1 MLRTTSL
8 LIALS
13 ALTIALIGCGSGES
27 PLVSTPSPSPGPP
40 TGGDLVTHE
49 VGPLVIRTASAAGF
63 VAEDIP
69 TDGEV
74 SLVALHGSTIEYLA
88 SQAMLDRIVFGYGDM
103 SPDLWVCNLDGSNR
117 VQLTNNAAYEY
128 CPRWS
133 PDGTKIAFV
142 RAWSGQDAEI
152 MMINADGSGVYAVT
166 NTANDEDS
174 PTFGPAGRRL
184 AFERDLS
191 GNSEIFS
198 AFLDGSGATNLS
210 NHPSDDTEPDWS
222 PRLDDPTILFCSAR
236 TGSGDIYEMNADG
249 SNQVQ
254 RTNTATKERCPRYH
268 PAHNRMAYDVHPD
281 VFVGHIGS
289 GTPYNFSASPGIQKR
304 PCWSSD
310 GRFICYQSDA
320 SGSADELVLQQTDSP
335 WAKFRLT
342 HNSAWEEDPD
352 LGGPTM
358 QTDRVL
364 IGPAGSDWG
373 GNDPIWASAYAGVA
387 AIDSHG
393 YCNFVRIGISPAHL
407 GSLDISPLSHT
418 AISGGAPAG
427 VLVEATRIVNLR
439 QDAGRG
445 REPTV
450 WDLDPL
456 GVTAA
461 VLYFDA
467 CTGKLTAVLAL
478 DDTAYPSAAGQH
490 DPVTQRLEARALV
503 SEGPFSAVF
512 DAQGRNL
519 APNGAAAVAMDDTAT
534 LSVLR

>member
-1 MLRTTSL
+1 MSRAIL
-8 LIALS
+8 LLVLS
-13 ALTIALIGCGSGES
+13 ALAIVLVGCGSGES
-27 PLVSTPSPSPGPP
+27 PLTPDPSPGPP
-40 TGGDLVTHE
+40 GGDVATHE
-49 VGPLVIRTASAAGF
+49 VGPLVVRTASASGF

-69 TDGEV
+69 TNAQI

-103 SPDLWVCNLDGSNR
+103 SPDIWVCNLDGSHR
-117 VQLTNNAAYEY
+117 VQLTDNAAYEF

-142 RAWSGQDAEI
+142 RGWSGQDREI

-166 NTANDEDS
+166 NNTNKEDS

-191 GNSEIFS
+191 GNNEIFA
-198 AFLDGSGATNLS
+198 AFLDGSGATNLT
-210 NHPSDDTEPDWS
+210 NHASDDTEPDWS

-236 TGSGDIYEMNADG
+236 TGSGDIYEMNEDG

-254 RTNTATKERCPRYH
+254 RTTTASAQERCPRYH
-268 PAHNRMAYDVHPD
+268 PTQSRMAYDTYPD
-281 VFVGHIGS
+281 VFVRNVGS

-320 SGSADELVLQQTDSP
+320 SGSADELVLEQTESP

-342 HNSAWEEDPD
+342 HNSLWEEDPD

-358 QTDRVL
+358 QADRVL
-364 IGPAGSDWG
+364 IGPPGSDWG
-373 GNDPIWASAYAGVA
+373 GNDPIWASAYAGIVA
-387 AIDSHG
+387 FNGDG
-393 YCNFVRIGISPAHL
+393 YRSFVRIGISPAHL
-407 GSLDISPLSHT
+407 GSLDISPLSRP
-418 AISGGAPAG
+418 AINGGGPAG
-427 VLVEATRIVNLR
+427 VVVEATKIVNLR
-439 QDAGRG
+439 EDAGRG

-461 VLYFDA
+461 MLYFDPD
-467 CTGKLTAVLAL
+467 TGKLVSVLAL
-478 DDTAYPSAAGQH
+478 DDANYPSAAGS
-490 DPVTQRLEARALV
+490 PRAAVTQRADGDRLIV
-503 SEGPFSAVF
+503 EGDFSAVF
-512 DAQGRNL
+512 DAEGRNV
-519 APNGAAAVAMDDTAT
+519 APDGAARVTLGADGAVLAAQ
-534 LSVLR
+534 